1 MNKLAVS
8 LLNCDHAFLGDAL
21 VRAQEAGADLIH
33 IDVMDG
39 VYVENL
45 TFGPKTVEDLKKI
58 SKVPVEV
65 HFELYDP
72 QRYADMFIEAGA
84 DQIVF
89 QLNSCVNTI
98 RLLKKIRSAGLKA
111 GIGIN
116 PADGFDNVRYLTDY
130 LDLIVVMS
138 VEPGF
143 GNQEFEEK
151 TYEKL
156 ERLKRFLSESEYEI
170 PIAVDG
176 SITCERA
183 EKLRR
188 LGASQFIVG
197 TAIFHNND
205 VAGNIHNFKTIIRNN
220 L

>member
-1 MNKLAVS
+1 MSKLSVS

-21 VRAQEAGADLIH
+21 VRAQDAGADLIH

-58 SKVPVEV
+58 SKIPVEV

-89 QLNSCVNTI
+89 QMNSCVNTI

-116 PADGFDNVRYLTDY
+116 PADGIDGVRYIADY

-143 GNQEFEEK
+143 GNQAFEEK
-151 TYEKL
+151 TYEKVA
-156 ERLKRFLSESEYEI
+156 RMNQFLTELGYDI

-176 SITCERA
+176 SITGDRA
-183 EKLRR
+183 EKLRQ
-188 LGASQFIVG
+188 LGVSQFIVG
-197 TAIFHNND
+197 SAIFHNND
-205 VAGNIHNFKTIIRNN
+205 VAGNIQNFKNIISNI
-220 L
+220 

>member
-21 VRAQEAGADLIH
+21 VRAQDAGADLIH
-33 IDVMDG
+33 IDIMDG

-98 RLLKKIRSAGLKA
+98 RLLKKIRSAGFK
-111 GIGIN
+111 
-116 PADGFDNVRYLTDY
+116 RY
-130 LDLIVVMS
+130 
-138 VEPGF
+138 F
-143 GNQEFEEK
+143 
-151 TYEKL
+151 
-156 ERLKRFLSESEYEI
+156 
-170 PIAVDG
+170 
-176 SITCERA
+176 
-183 EKLRR
+183 
-188 LGASQFIVG
+188 
-197 TAIFHNND
+197 
-205 VAGNIHNFKTIIRNN
+205 IRNFIN
-220 L
+220 IGKCRRDILGKRAVIPNAQYLYVLTNVVFAV